1 MAPASSRRFQ
11 SWQHR
16 RGIHRPPNSFTPR
29 RRTSSPAI
37 PSVWL
42 KPRTVPFGRQTR
54 PPRRPLSR
62 ETGAAAAGGEPRG
75 RGAGA
80 AGQSSNPSRP
90 GESRPKPGG
99 FLQDDWWS
107 HNKDWRPSRRLRDHP
122 SLSRR
127 GAVGA
132 LPARREISGTT
143 GVSLFPRRS
152 HVRAHP
158 IPVMGGAGPS
168 SSSRCATPCF

>member
-54 PPRRPLSR
+54 PPRRPPSC
-62 ETGAAAAGGEPRG
+62 ETGAAGAGVRASGVGCGLDWPVQQSVSARGVAPEARGIPAGRLVEPQQGLATFPAVARSSLAEPTWSRRCPPGAEGDLGDNRCLAFPPPITRPCASHPRHG
-75 RGAGA
+75 RGWAVI
-80 AGQSSNPSRP
+80 
-90 GESRPKPGG
+90 
-99 FLQDDWWS
+99 LQ
-107 HNKDWRPSRRLRDHP
+107 
-122 SLSRR
+122 
-127 GAVGA
+127 
-132 LPARREISGTT
+132 
-143 GVSLFPRRS
+143 
-152 HVRAHP
+152 
-158 IPVMGGAGPS
+158 
-168 SSSRCATPCF
+168 